1 MNFKEIYLLGDGK
14 VAKECL
20 KITECFFNKK
30 VIYINLKEK
39 IKLDEFFTSIKNT
52 LIISANNF
60 YIFKKSCV
68 EQNFIINYH
77 NSLLPKHKGCNA
89 HIWSIWENDKKSG
102 ITWHKVDCGIDTGE
116 IILQKEIQ
124 ITEETTALKLLKKQH
139 IIAIESLKECFNIL
153 KINNFS
159 CEKSISYGG
168 GYHKKCDLPNNGILY
183 LSWEKEKINRFLRA
197 MDNGNLTP
205 KAKVFIKN
213 KEIEI
218 VCYKINET
226 CIEIILNDDII
237 LKI

>member
-1 MNFKEIYLLGDGK
+1 M
-14 VAKECL
+14 
-20 KITECFFNKK
+20 
-30 VIYINLKEK
+30 
-39 IKLDEFFTSIKNT
+39 
-52 LIISANNF
+52 
-60 YIFKKSCV
+60 
-68 EQNFIINYH
+68 
-77 NSLLPKHKGCNA
+77 
-89 HIWSIWENDKKSG
+89 WSIWENDKKSG
-102 ITWHKVDCGIDTGE
+102 ITWHKVDCGINTGE

-139 IIAIESLKECFNIL
+139 SIAIESLKECFNIL

-168 GYHKKCDLPNNGILY
+168 GYHKKCDLPNNGILD

-205 KAKVFIKN
+205 KAKVIIKN

-218 VCYKINET
+218 VCYKFNKT
-226 CIEIILNDDII
+226 YIEIILNDDII